1 MLLLLAP
8 TLAARGQSFGSSGS
22 YTLPPGS
29 VVDDGNIRVTP
40 IPGTPEAK
48 PGNSLEMASVAG
60 TVFPGDFMLVSA
72 QSNRFG
78 PYPYRQDASV
88 GSERFPYVLQVDSD
102 QSFRLQD
109 PRKQS
114 VLGPFRYETGT
125 AIPFEQATLSVQRLP
140 SQVLVTIPSYRRQ
153 PRVPTLVMAPLT
165 PALVK
170 SLSELRA
177 SLATVYNRLSGEI
190 ATRGMEGV
198 PVVKDAFGVAHDNTV
213 KASLRDRENARHRAE
228 TSAGLLLER
237 FQRDGMP
244 LQPSPA
250 GGLTYTFSPLP
261 PGQYVLGMVWWL
273 QGKEGPNVTTST
285 LEVWW
290 TTLQIGPHE
299 KITYTLTPDNACGW
313 AGIFR
318 FPKFD

>member
-1 MLLLLAP
+1 MQAP
-8 TLAARGQSFGSSGS
+8 AARSQSYGSSGS

-29 VVDDGNIRVTP
+29 VVDDGNIHVAP
-40 IPGTPEAK
+40 LPGTPEAR
-48 PGNSLEMASVAG
+48 PGSALEMASIAG
-60 TVFPGDFMLVSA
+60 TVLPGDFMLVSA

-78 PYPYRQDASV
+78 PYPYRQDAAV
-88 GSERFPYVLQVDSD
+88 GSERFPYTLQVDSD
-102 QSFRLQD
+102 QSFRLLD
-109 PRKQS
+109 PRKHAM
-114 VLGPFRYETGT
+114 LGPFRYETGT
-125 AIPFEQATLSVQRLP
+125 TIPFEQATLSVLRLP
-140 SQVLVTIPSYRRQ
+140 SQVIVALPTYGKQ
-153 PRVPTLVMAPLT
+153 PRAPTLAMAPLT
-165 PALVK
+165 PAMVK

-177 SLATVYNRLSGEI
+177 NLATVYNRLSGEI

-198 PVVKDAFGVAHDNTV
+198 PVVKDAFGVVRDNTV

-228 TSAGLLLER
+228 STAGLLLER

-250 GGLTYTFSPLP
+250 GGLTCAFPSVP
-261 PGQYVLGMVWWL
+261 PGQYVLGMIWWL
-273 QGKEGPNVTTST
+273 QSKEGVNVTTST

-299 KITYTLTPDNACGW
+299 KIVYALTPENACGW